1 MDKSIPLIEIKN
13 LSRWYRD
20 NPVPLFDKLSLSL
33 EENEFFVLTGKSG
46 TGKTTLV
53 KFITGK
59 LTPPEKTI
67 FYNKQDIA
75 IFSKDDIQILR
86 KRLGIIFQDYQ
97 LLEDLS
103 VKENI
108 VFPLELYELGETIIE
123 SKLKQVL
130 QKVNI
135 KHLLDKPVKL
145 LSSGEKQRVAL
156 ARALIH
162 DPEFIIADEPTGNLD
177 RENTQIVA
185 DILIEA
191 NKWGNTV
198 FLITH
203 DIHLLNYLK
212 DKHPIKLHVIK

>member
-1 MDKSIPLIEIKN
+1 M
-13 LSRWYRD
+13 
-20 NPVPLFDKLSLSL
+20 SLL
-33 EENEFFVLTGKSG
+33 PNEFFVLTGKSG

-53 KFITGK
+53 KFLTGK

-67 FYNKQDIA
+67 FYNRQDIA
-75 IFSKDDIQILR
+75 TFTSDDIQILR

-97 LLEDLS
+97 LLEDLN

-108 VFPLELYELGETIIE
+108 VYPLELYELGETVIE

-130 QKVNI
+130 QKVNV

-145 LSSGEKQRVAL
+145 LSSGEKQRVSL

-177 RENTQIVA
+177 RENTQVVA
-185 DILIEA
+185 DILIQA
-191 NKWGNTV
+191 HKAGTTI

-212 DKHPIKLHVIK
+212 AKHPIKLHIIK

>member
-1 MDKSIPLIEIKN
+1 MSLIEVKN

-20 NPVPLFDKLSLSL
+20 NPEPLFRDLSFSL
-33 EENEFFVLTGKSG
+33 EEKEFFVLTGKSG

-59 LTPPEKTI
+59 LTPPNDTI
-67 FYNKQDIA
+67 FYNNQDIA
-75 IFSKDDIQILR
+75 TLTSEDIQVLR

-108 VFPLELYELGETIIE
+108 TYPLHLYELGVTVIE
-123 SKLKQVL
+123 SKLRQVL
-130 QKVNI
+130 QKVNV
-135 KHLLDKPVKL
+135 KHLLDKPAKL

-162 DPEFIIADEPTGNLD
+162 DPEFIVADEPTGNLD
-177 RENTQIVA
+177 RENTQVVA

-191 NKWGNTV
+191 NKTGNTI

-212 DKHPIKLHVIK
+212 EKHKIKLHVIK

>member
-1 MDKSIPLIEIKN
+1 
-13 LSRWYRD
+13 
-20 NPVPLFDKLSLSL
+20 LSLL
-33 EENEFFVLTGKSG
+33 PNEFFVLTGKSG

-53 KFITGK
+53 KFLTGK

-67 FYNKQDIA
+67 FYNRQDIA
-75 IFSKDDIQILR
+75 TFTSDDIQILR

-97 LLEDLS
+97 LLEDLN

-108 VFPLELYELGETIIE
+108 VYPLELYELGETVIE

-130 QKVNI
+130 QKVNV

-145 LSSGEKQRVAL
+145 LSSGEKQRVSL

-177 RENTQIVA
+177 RENTQVVA
-185 DILIEA
+185 DILIQA
-191 NKWGNTV
+191 HKAGTTI

-212 DKHPIKLHVIK
+212 AKHPIKLHIIK

>member
-20 NPVPLFDKLSLSL
+20 NPVKLFEKLSLSL
-33 EENEFFVLTGKSG
+33 QPNEFFVLTGKSG

-53 KFITGK
+53 KFLTGK

-67 FYNKQDIA
+67 FYNKQDIST
-75 IFSKDDIQILR
+75 FTPEDIQILR

-97 LLEDLS
+97 LLEDLT
-103 VKENI
+103 VRENI
-108 VFPLELYELGETIIE
+108 IYPLELYELGETVIE

-130 QKVNI
+130 QKVNV
-135 KHLLDKPVKL
+135 KHLLNKPVKL

-177 RENTQIVA
+177 WENTQVVA
-185 DILIEA
+185 DILIQA
-191 NKWGNTV
+191 NKAGNTI

-212 DKHPIKLHVIK
+212 AKHPVKLHLIK

>member
-1 MDKSIPLIEIKN
+1 LT
-13 LSRWYRD
+13 
-20 NPVPLFDKLSLSL
+20 FSL
-33 EENEFFVLTGKSG
+33 EEKEFFVLTGKSG

-59 LTPPEKTI
+59 LTPPNDAI
-67 FYNKQDIA
+67 FYNSQDIA
-75 IFSKDDIQILR
+75 TLTSEDIQVLR

-108 VFPLELYELGETIIE
+108 TYPLHLYELGETVIE
-123 SKLKQVL
+123 SKLRQVL
-130 QKVNI
+130 QKVNV
-135 KHLLDKPVKL
+135 KHLLDKPAKL

-191 NKWGNTV
+191 NKAGNTI

-212 DKHPIKLHVIK
+212 EKHKIKLHVIK

>member
-1 MDKSIPLIEIKN
+1 MSLIEVKN

-20 NPVPLFDKLSLSL
+20 NPDPLFRDLTFSL
-33 EENEFFVLTGKSG
+33 EEKEFFVLTGKSG

-59 LTPPEKTI
+59 LTPPNDAI
-67 FYNKQDIA
+67 FYNSQDIA
-75 IFSKDDIQILR
+75 TLTSEDIQVLR

-108 VFPLELYELGETIIE
+108 TYPLHLYELGETVIE
-123 SKLKQVL
+123 SKLRQVL
-130 QKVNI
+130 QKVNV
-135 KHLLDKPVKL
+135 KHLLDKPAKL

-191 NKWGNTV
+191 NKAGNTI

-212 DKHPIKLHVIK
+212 EKHKIKLHVIK

>member
-1 MDKSIPLIEIKN
+1 
-13 LSRWYRD
+13 
-20 NPVPLFDKLSLSL
+20 
-33 EENEFFVLTGKSG
+33 VLTGKSG

-59 LTPPEKTI
+59 ITPPEKTM
-67 FYNKQDIA
+67 FYNRQDIST
-75 IFSKDDIQILR
+75 FTPDDIQILR
-86 KRLGIIFQDYQ
+86 KRMGIIFQDYQ

-103 VKENI
+103 VRENI
-108 VFPLELYELGETIIE
+108 VFPLRLYELGETVIE
-123 SKLKQVL
+123 SKLKQIL
-130 QKVNI
+130 QKINL
-135 KHLLDKPVKL
+135 KHLLETPVKL
-145 LSSGEKQRVAL
+145 LSAGEKQRVSL

-177 RENTQIVA
+177 RENTQVVA

-191 NKWGNTV
+191 NKAGNTV

-212 DKHPIKLHVIK
+212 AKHTVKIHIIK

>member
-1 MDKSIPLIEIKN
+1 
-13 LSRWYRD
+13 
-20 NPVPLFDKLSLSL
+20 L
-33 EENEFFVLTGKSG
+33 EEKEFFVLTGKSG

-59 LTPPEKTI
+59 LTPPNDAI
-67 FYNKQDIA
+67 FYNSQDIA
-75 IFSKDDIQILR
+75 TLTSEDIQILR

-108 VFPLELYELGETIIE
+108 TYPLHLYELGETVIE
-123 SKLKQVL
+123 SKLRQVL
-130 QKVNI
+130 QKVNV
-135 KHLLDKPVKL
+135 KHLLDKPAKL

-177 RENTQIVA
+177 RENTQVVA

-191 NKWGNTV
+191 NKTGNTI

-212 DKHPIKLHVIK
+212 EKHKIKLHVIK

>member
-1 MDKSIPLIEIKN
+1 MSLIEVKN

-20 NPVPLFDKLSLSL
+20 NPDPLFRDLSFSL
-33 EENEFFVLTGKSG
+33 EEKEFFVLTGHSG

-59 LTPPEKTI
+59 LTPPNDAI
-67 FYNKQDIA
+67 FYNSQDIA
-75 IFSKDDIQILR
+75 TFTQEDIQILR
-86 KRLGIIFQDYQ
+86 KRMGIIFQDYQ

-108 VFPLELYELGETIIE
+108 TYPLHLYELGETVIE
-123 SKLKQVL
+123 SKLRQVL
-130 QKVNI
+130 QKVNV
-135 KHLLDKPVKL
+135 KHLLDKPAKL

-177 RENTQIVA
+177 RENTQVVA

-191 NKWGNTV
+191 SKAGNTI

-212 DKHPIKLHVIK
+212 EKHKIKLHVIK

>member
-1 MDKSIPLIEIKN
+1 MN
-13 LSRWYRD
+13 
-20 NPVPLFDKLSLSL
+20 FSLQV
-33 EENEFFVLTGKSG
+33 NEFFVLTGKSG

-59 LTPPEKTI
+59 IVPPEKTI
-67 FYNKQDIA
+67 FYNKQDISS
-75 IFSKDDIQILR
+75 FTQEDIQILR

-97 LLEDLS
+97 LLEDAT
-103 VKENI
+103 VRDNI
-108 VFPLELYELGETIIE
+108 IYPLHLYELGETVIE
-123 SKLKQVL
+123 SKLRQVL
-130 QKVNI
+130 QKINV
-135 KHLLDKPVKL
+135 KHLLDKPVKV
-145 LSSGEKQRVAL
+145 LSAGEKQKVAL

-177 RENTQIVA
+177 RESTQTVA

-191 NKWGNTV
+191 NKAGNTV

-212 DKHPIKLHVIK
+212 AKHNITLHIIK

>member
-1 MDKSIPLIEIKN
+1 MEKNMPLIEIKN

-20 NPVPLFDKLSLSL
+20 NPMPLFEKLSLTLNASD
-33 EENEFFVLTGKSG
+33 FFVLTGKSG
-46 TGKTTLV
+46 AGKTTLV

-59 LTPPEKTI
+59 LVPPEKTI
-67 FYNKQDIA
+67 FYNNQDIST
-75 IFSKDDIQILR
+75 FTKDDIQILR
-86 KRLGIIFQDYQ
+86 KRSGIIFQDYQ
-97 LLEDLS
+97 LLEDLN
-103 VKENI
+103 VRENI
-108 VFPLELYELGETIIE
+108 VYPLHLYEIGETIIE

-130 QKVNI
+130 QKIHI
-135 KHLLDKPVKL
+135 KHLLDTPVKL

-162 DPEFIIADEPTGNLD
+162 DPEVIIADEPTGNLD

-185 DILIEA
+185 DILIQA
-191 NKWGNTV
+191 NKEWNTI

-212 DKHPIKLHVIK
+212 AKHSIKLHIIK

>member
-1 MDKSIPLIEIKN
+1 MT
-13 LSRWYRD
+13 
-20 NPVPLFDKLSLSL
+20 FSL
-33 EENEFFVLTGKSG
+33 EEKEFFVLTGKSG

-59 LTPPEKTI
+59 LTPPNDAI
-67 FYNKQDIA
+67 FYNSQDIA
-75 IFSKDDIQILR
+75 TLTSEDIQVLR

-108 VFPLELYELGETIIE
+108 TYPLHLYELGETVIE
-123 SKLKQVL
+123 SKLRQVL
-130 QKVNI
+130 QKVNV
-135 KHLLDKPVKL
+135 KHLLDKPAKL

-191 NKWGNTV
+191 NKAGNTI

-212 DKHPIKLHVIK
+212 EKHKIKLHVIK

>member
-1 MDKSIPLIEIKN
+1 MEKDMPLIEIKN

-20 NPVPLFDKLSLSL
+20 NPMPLFDKLSLSL
-33 EENEFFVLTGKSG
+33 KASDFFVLTGKSG
-46 TGKTTLV
+46 AGKTTLV

-59 LTPPEKTI
+59 LVPPEKTI
-67 FYNKQDIA
+67 FYNRQDIST
-75 IFSKDDIQILR
+75 FTSDDIQILR

-103 VKENI
+103 VRENI
-108 VFPLELYELGETIIE
+108 VYPLHLYEIGETIIE

-135 KHLLDKPVKL
+135 KHLLDTPVKL
-145 LSSGEKQRVAL
+145 LSSGEKQRVSL

-177 RENTQIVA
+177 RENTQVVA
-185 DILIEA
+185 DILIQA
-191 NKWGNTV
+191 NKEGNTI

-212 DKHPIKLHVIK
+212 AKHPIQLHIIK

>member
-1 MDKSIPLIEIKN
+1 MDVN
-13 LSRWYRD
+13 D
-20 NPVPLFDKLSLSL
+20 
-33 EENEFFVLTGKSG
+33 FFVLTGKSG

-67 FYNKQDIA
+67 FYNRQDMA
-75 IFSKDDIQILR
+75 TLTSDDIQILR

-103 VKENI
+103 VRENI
-108 VFPLELYELGETIIE
+108 IYPLELYELGESVIDA
-123 SKLKQVL
+123 KLRQVL

-135 KHLLDKPVKL
+135 KHILDTSVKV
-145 LSSGEKQRVAL
+145 LSAGEKQRVSL

-177 RENTQIVA
+177 RENTQVVA

-191 NKWGNTV
+191 NKSGNTI

-212 DKHPIKLHVIK
+212 EKHPIKLHIIK

>member
-1 MDKSIPLIEIKN
+1 MSLIEIKE
-13 LSRWYRD
+13 LSRGYED
-20 NPVPLFDKLSLSL
+20 NPDALFRNLNISL
-33 EENEFFVLTGKSG
+33 EKGDFFVLTGHSG

-59 LTPPEKTI
+59 LTPPANAI

-75 IFSKDDIQILR
+75 EFTAEDIQILR
-86 KRLGIIFQDYQ
+86 KRMGIIFQDYQ
-97 LLEDLS
+97 LLEDIS
-103 VKENI
+103 VRENV
-108 VFPLELYELGETIIE
+108 VFPLHLYELGETVIE

-130 QKVNI
+130 QKI
-135 KHLLDKPVKL
+135 HITHLLDKPVKL
-145 LSSGEKQRVAL
+145 LSAGEKQKVSL

-177 RENTQIVA
+177 RENTQAVA
-185 DILIEA
+185 DILMEA
-191 NKWGNTV
+191 NKAGNTI

-212 DKHPIKLHVIK
+212 EKHKIKLHVIK

>member
-1 MDKSIPLIEIKN
+1 M
-13 LSRWYRD
+13 
-20 NPVPLFDKLSLSL
+20 
-33 EENEFFVLTGKSG
+33 
-46 TGKTTLV
+46 
-53 KFITGK
+53 
-59 LTPPEKTI
+59 
-67 FYNKQDIA
+67 FYNNQDISTFTA
-75 IFSKDDIQILR
+75 EDIQILR
-86 KRLGIIFQDYQ
+86 KRMGIIFQDYQ

-108 VFPLELYELGETIIE
+108 VYPLHLYELGETIIE

-135 KHLLDKPVKL
+135 KHLLETPVKL
-145 LSSGEKQRVAL
+145 LSSGEKQKVSL

-177 RENTQIVA
+177 RESTQEVA

-191 NKWGNTV
+191 NKSGNSI

-212 DKHPIKLHVIK
+212 AKHPIKLHVIK

>member
-1 MDKSIPLIEIKN
+1 MS
-13 LSRWYRD
+13 
-20 NPVPLFDKLSLSL
+20 FSL
-33 EENEFFVLTGKSG
+33 EEKEFFVLTGKSG

-59 LTPPEKTI
+59 LTPPNDAI
-67 FYNKQDIA
+67 FYNSQDIA
-75 IFSKDDIQILR
+75 TLTSEDIQILR

-108 VFPLELYELGETIIE
+108 TYPLHLYELGETVIE
-123 SKLKQVL
+123 SKLRQVL
-130 QKVNI
+130 QKVNV
-135 KHLLDKPVKL
+135 KHLLDKPAKL

-177 RENTQIVA
+177 RENTQVVA

-191 NKWGNTV
+191 NKTGNTI

-212 DKHPIKLHVIK
+212 EKHKIKLHVIK